1 MPLRPNENPA
11 IGTAGEKLFKNTVGR
26 HTEVLEAIKAH
37 FNIGGN
43 FARAYKTGT
52 DAGKSDVVLA
62 FDDQNLISA
71 NVKAFAAGFNQLTRT
86 TISTFC
92 KQFGIADLQ
101 ATLEAGA
108 IRKAGRTGKFIAD
121 TDSDAVLA
129 GFGPIAKKIVHY
141 SLANLENPKL
151 LVLYDRGANKM
162 YLYDLADVLANLDYT
177 TTISTRGTIKIG
189 EYVTV
194 QRKGGNGVKFNH
206 ISKTSLSHPGNNL
219 QVKMK
224 VKTFVQNV
232 DPIFSYTP

>member
-1 MPLRPNENPA
+1 
-11 IGTAGEKLFKNTVGR
+11 
-26 HTEVLEAIKAH
+26 
-37 FNIGGN
+37 
-43 FARAYKTGT
+43 
-52 DAGKSDVVLA
+52 
-62 FDDQNLISA
+62 
-71 NVKAFAAGFNQLTRT
+71 
-86 TISTFC
+86 
-92 KQFGIADLQ
+92 
-101 ATLEAGA
+101 
-108 IRKAGRTGKFIAD
+108 
-121 TDSDAVLA
+121 
-129 GFGPIAKKIVHY
+129 
-141 SLANLENPKL
+141 
-151 LVLYDRGANKM
+151 VLYDRGANKM